1 MSNETKQITTLVRD
15 IYNLLE
21 KKEKV
26 APEIIDEFTTKLN
39 SLLKV
44 RFNEDRGEFTLSM
57 SSLGQPD
64 RKLWYK
70 KNKPDK
76 GEQLRGETLLKFI
89 YGDIIELLV
98 LMLAKA
104 SGHTVKGMQDEI
116 VYEGLIGHRDAIID
130 GVLVDVKSAS
140 SYAFDK
146 FKYHKLMDD
155 DPFGYIDQLS
165 LYVTASQDE
174 LDIKRAG
181 SFIAVNKENGQLAV
195 DTYKV
200 GTDRDY
206 KKEIK
211 DKRSMLED
219 SKPPNRCYPDEPDG
233 ASGNRKL
240 GVNCSYCEFKKEC
253 WPGLR
258 TFLYSGKPR
267 YLTKVER
274 EPNVLEFKE
283 GYNNNN
289 GEETPKVQQSK
300 TKYDF

>member
-1 MSNETKQITTLVRD
+1 MKQITTLVSD
-15 IYNLLE
+15 IYKLLE
-21 KKEKV
+21 NKNKV
-26 APEIIDEFTTKLN
+26 APEIIDEFTNKLN
-39 SLLKV
+39 TLLKI

-70 KNKPDK
+70 KHKPDS

-116 VYEGLIGHRDAIID
+116 SYEGLLGHRDAIID

-165 LYVTASQDE
+165 LYVTASQDDI
-174 LDIKRAG
+174 DIKRAG
-181 SFIAVNKENGQLAV
+181 SFIAVNKENGQLAL

-200 GTDRDY
+200 GTDKDY
-206 KKEIK
+206 RKIISNKKAMLDK
-211 DKRSMLED
+211 DK
-219 SKPPNRCYPDEPDG
+219 PPQRCYPDEPDG

-267 YLTKVER
+267 YLTTVVK
-274 EPNVLEFKE
+274 EPNVLEFKDRKE
-283 GYNNNN
+283 NNN
-289 GEETPKVQQSK
+289 GEETPKAKQE